1 MLEYIRTE
9 LALILIISLA
19 YLLGRLVQEYWET
32 LRLTRSSSLSH
43 NELQQ
48 VIHSKTRAQEEHSVS
63 PSISRRSS
71 SKFLEELN
79 STYDDVKSNPQ
90 KLVESIKCLCMKN
103 YDAASALFFKG
114 RETGL
119 LNCSTASLDMFLS
132 LCSSCIRV
140 GSPHFIFRYFA
151 EMDALNISRDLVF
164 YNSVVKILTF
174 KKQYKIN
181 LALHDAELNL
191 VVPRSFEEPDSL
203 ALVKSMFSCFL
214 YSANETKEYW
224 RAPKFFRLI
233 EKTGMTPTE
242 NDYCNVIRATISRED
257 WKGAVAILVRSS
269 PDYCRRALQMFV
281 DATHQRE
288 FDCLCA
294 LVETAQYSSTIVEI
308 FVSLRRRGRL
318 MDIVDNVVKS
328 ESVSEAVID
337 AVSQCVQVVRLDD
350 SLIERL
356 LDKIFQLKSPR
367 RNTIDSF
374 NVIAARHAN
383 PGKILPSIISRLN
396 ENTAQSGKFLVPNQQ
411 TYKWMLKASSRSLDR
426 ILEIH
431 RLLMNTCT
439 EADSVDELILSAFL
453 QSIDS
458 CAIPGGRAWILAKG
472 MLDDF
477 SSKLGIKP
485 SVGSCQILIG
495 ILVRAGC
502 ANRSESDSYFQE
514 CLGLLEGDPELR
526 PTTEL
531 FVLAIEGA
539 IKARN
544 SRSVSVLFQ
553 AMANE
558 HNNSRA
564 NHPGTCGVP
573 VTATTVD
580 LLLAFAVKANAGHII
595 PQLVELTLLN
605 RLPLAVE
612 SVAKLGMTPRL
623 SEVLT
628 KYKYRAVQV

>member
-1 MLEYIRTE
+1 MLEYIRAE

-19 YLLGRLVQEYWET
+19 YLLGRLVQENWET
-32 LRLTRSSSLSH
+32 LRLTRSQSLSH
-43 NELQQ
+43 NEHQQ
-48 VIHSKTRAQEEHSVS
+48 VIHSKTRDRDEHSVS
-63 PSISRRSS
+63 PSIGRRAS

-79 STYDDVKSNPQ
+79 ATYDDVKTSPS
-90 KLVESIKCLCMKN
+90 KLVEAIKCLCVKN

-119 LNCSTASLDMFLS
+119 LNCSNSSLDMFLS

-140 GSPHFIFRYFA
+140 GSPHFIFKYFA
-151 EMDALNISRDLVF
+151 EMDAMNISRDLVF

-174 KKQYKIN
+174 KKHYKIN
-181 LALHDAELNL
+181 LSLHDTELNL
-191 VVPRSFEEPDSL
+191 VVPRSFEDPDSL

-257 WKGAVAILVRSS
+257 WKGAVAILARANPES
-269 PDYCRRALQMFV
+269 CRRALQMFV
-281 DATHQRE
+281 DATHRRD

-308 FVSLRRRGRL
+308 FISLRRRGRL

-328 ESVSEAVID
+328 DSVSEAVID
-337 AVSQCVQVVRLDD
+337 AVSQCVQVVRLND

-356 LDKIFQLKSPR
+356 LHKIFLLKSPKT
-367 RNTIDSF
+367 NTIDSF
-374 NVIAARHAN
+374 NLIVARHSN
-383 PGKILPSIISRLN
+383 PGRLLPSVISRLN
-396 ENTAQSGKFLVPNQQ
+396 ENTAQSGKRLVPNQQ
-411 TYKWMLKASSRSLDR
+411 TYIWMLKASSRSLDR
-426 ILEIH
+426 ILEIYQ
-431 RLLMNTCT
+431 LLMDISG
-439 EADSVDELILSAFL
+439 EGAGSVDELLLSAFL
-453 QSIDS
+453 QSISS
-458 CAIPGGRAWILAKG
+458 CAIPGVRAWILTKG
-472 MLDDF
+472 VLDDF

-495 ILVRAGC
+495 ILVRAAC
-502 ANRSESDSYFQE
+502 ANRSDSDEYFRE
-514 CLGLLEGDPELR
+514 CLGILEGDPELI

-531 FVLAIEGA
+531 FVQAIEGA

-553 AMANE
+553 AMADE

-564 NHPGTCGVP
+564 NSQICGLSVS
-573 VTATTVD
+573 ATTVD
-580 LLLAFAVKANAGHII
+580 LLLAFAVKANAGYII

-612 SVAKLGMTPRL
+612 SVEKIGATPRL

-628 KYKYRAVQV
+628 KYKYHAV